1 MCNLVMSS
9 LTGIHKA
16 RNREIINTYIV
27 RIELYIFPNTKIFN
41 NKMSISLQD
50 VKEPTN
56 IYFAYHIRITYFF
69 VRRNLL

>member
-50 VKEPTN
+50 VPNKYLFCIPHKN
-56 IYFAYHIRITYFF
+56 NVFF
-69 VRRNLL
+69 C